1 MRVSATEEHG
11 LRCLMRLAVCWQAGR
26 DTTLGE
32 VARDEGLTQAY
43 VAKLMSILRN
53 AGLVRSI
60 RGSRGGVALARDPG
74 QISVAE
80 ALAALAGRAVRT
92 GPCLDDREQPCGQAA
107 SCGLRPVWMRVE
119 EALDGILGGISL
131 ADLVRNGRL
140 EATRRFGRP
149 RDDVADEGSAT
160 RSEEGRCGHGGIVAH
175 PEGRAAGA

>member
-26 DTTLGE
+26 ETTLGE

-53 AGLVRSI
+53 AGLVRSV

-74 QISVAE
+74 RISVAE
-80 ALAALAGRAVRT
+80 ALAALSGRSVRT
-92 GPCLDDREQPCGQAA
+92 GPCLDAREQPCGQAA

-119 EALDGILGGISL
+119 EALEGILGGIFL
-131 ADLVRNGRL
+131 ADLVRNGRGS
-140 EATRRFGRP
+140 ATRRFGRP
-149 RDDVADEGSAT
+149 RDQREESGISAEAEG
-160 RSEEGRCGHGGIVAH
+160 
-175 PEGRAAGA
+175 